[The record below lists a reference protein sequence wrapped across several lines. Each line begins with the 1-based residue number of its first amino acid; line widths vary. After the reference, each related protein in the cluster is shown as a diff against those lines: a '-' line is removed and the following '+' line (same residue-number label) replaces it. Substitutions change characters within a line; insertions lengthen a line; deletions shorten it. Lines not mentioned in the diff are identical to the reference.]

1 MDEDDENL
9 INNRKQKKQLL
20 VFSKKIEEI
29 ISEYKNRKKF
39 GLPKIEEDNLQKVDI
54 QQYNDFFE
62 QMEEHKNK
70 VNAYKLKLNNDD
82 KFIEITKKE
91 DDLKYLINQFKTKEK
106 EYKYLTE
113 SNKKL
118 NGFQNNILE
127 EEIKYYNDE
136 LKKLKSDISIK
147 NKEYLKYNDDIKNI
161 RKDISNLEKDY
172 DLIHKNIEFKKF
184 EMAFIKNVKVNNNED
199 TNEVLEIEMQSS
211 KNQVNNL
218 NNEYN
223 KKRKEKELL
232 ENEIIELTNKLE
244 KYKYDAH
251 LNELKMK
258 EIQKIENQI
267 KINKNKEN
275 NKMNNLK
282 KIEDNNKKIKAKNMK
297 NLMAESFKNNFPFK
311 NNYKLILEEEKKQR
325 NHLVDKPKLEIAKNK
340 MKSSFSSMDIFNT
353 KREDMKR
360 KKEMEKID
368 FMNNLDKELKE
379 YEEQKGKTREEIIT
393 MRDDIQKYL
402 ESVKVQDD
410 IIDNIKK

>member
-199 TNEVLEIEMQSS
+199 INEVLEIEMQSS

-232 ENEIIELTNKLE
+232 EKEIIELTNKLE

-402 ESVKVQDD
+402 ESVKVHDD